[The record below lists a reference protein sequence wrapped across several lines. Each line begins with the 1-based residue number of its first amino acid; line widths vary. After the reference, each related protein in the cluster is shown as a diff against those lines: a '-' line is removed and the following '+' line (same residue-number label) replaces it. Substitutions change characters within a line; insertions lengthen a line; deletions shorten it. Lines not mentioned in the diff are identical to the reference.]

1 MSAKISDAEALL
13 SLEKDSTAHRSKVGR
28 LRSVFREIEELQVK
42 GFSNQAIVDKLNEV
56 GYGLTLKTFETML
69 YRIRKEAGTTKRA
82 SLAAVVVS
90 GQAAAAPVAEA
101 GNLDCAIQSQ
111 PVKRVVPEPEIT
123 ATAGKTLTEQ
133 VLSSGTKNF
142 SLKQLKKGK
151 ETQ

>member
-13 SLEKDSTAHRSKVGR
+13 SLEKDSTAHRSKIGR

-82 SLAAVVVS
+82 SMAAVVSS
-90 GQAAAAPVAEA
+90 GPMVPALAAGE
-101 GNLDCAIQSQ
+101 NLDCAIQSE
-111 PVKRVVPEPEIT
+111 PVQRATPETKIT
-123 ATAGKTLTEQ
+123 VEPGKTLTEQ
-133 VLSSGTKNF
+133 VLSSETKHF

-151 ETQ
+151 ENK